1 MKIRIHLKVK
11 IFIYINTKKP
21 MKEPNKYK
29 GEMNELENRKAV
41 ELTNPRTI
49 SLEIKLQNRRK
60 NLLMTKS

>member
-1 MKIRIHLKVK
+1 
-11 IFIYINTKKP
+11 